1 MTFSFKKFVEL
12 VDQEEDLTEEQLDE
26 IFGIFSTHDEKQKK
40 IQAQKKAEF
49 DERRAALKAKGKV
62 DPTAGAAKNDQR
74 ASNDPRRLGAITP
87 KPATARQGAAQGRAA
102 ELDWVNNMSEGRQS
116 VAAQVKKDL
125 EEQKKLGVR
134 ISAKALA
141 YPETHEK
148 EMQKYYDNGMSI
160 EEIADHVKTLA
171 SIK

>member
-1 MTFSFKKFVEL
+1 
-12 VDQEEDLTEEQLDE
+12 
-26 IFGIFSTHDEKQKK
+26 
-40 IQAQKKAEF
+40 
-49 DERRAALKAKGKV
+49 
-62 DPTAGAAKNDQR
+62 
-74 ASNDPRRLGAITP
+74 
-87 KPATARQGAAQGRAA
+87 
-102 ELDWVNNMSEGRQS
+102 MSEGRQS